1 MFCVGRSTTLL
12 YSTLLCTVLLLN
24 RTVRVLQCRSQ
35 RERGHNSRGKE
46 RKKERQRRTLDPDCG
61 ITGETDR
68 PRLEQGTVGSN

>member
-1 MFCVGRSTTLL
+1 MYCNVEA
-12 YSTLLCTVLLLN
+12 
-24 RTVRVLQCRSQ
+24 
-35 RERGHNSRGKE
+35 REKEDIIQEEKRE